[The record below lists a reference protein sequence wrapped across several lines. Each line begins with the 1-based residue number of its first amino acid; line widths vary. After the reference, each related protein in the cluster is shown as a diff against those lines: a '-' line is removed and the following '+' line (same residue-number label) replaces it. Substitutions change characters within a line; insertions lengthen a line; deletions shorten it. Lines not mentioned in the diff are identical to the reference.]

1 MTMYHKSVLLDQSIK
16 QMNIRPDGI
25 YVDATFGGGGH
36 AEQILNSLGDKGRLF
51 GFDQDEDAKANSMN
65 KPIFADSEQFVFVQ
79 SNFRHLK
86 RSLRAEGVKTGKLDG
101 ILADLGVSSYQID
114 TPERGFSY
122 RFDAPLDMRMNKK
135 DAISAADLLNKSSAE
150 KLQGILSDYGELR
163 NAKTLALAIV
173 QNRYRKPYKTTGDLV
188 NICEAN
194 LIGERPRYL
203 SQVFQAL
210 RMEVNDELGAL
221 KDFLNDSLEML
232 KPGGLMAIITFHSI
246 EDRIVK
252 NFFKTGD
259 VEGKIDQDF
268 YGKITR
274 PFDVITKKPIEPDAE
289 ETKLN
294 PRSRSARLRV
304 AKKIQ

>member
-1 MTMYHKSVLLDQSIK
+1 MYHKSVLLDQSIK

-36 AEQILNSLGDKGRLF
+36 AEQILNALDDKGRLF

-65 KPIFADSEQFVFVQ
+65 KPNFAENESFVFVQ

-86 RSLRAEGVKTGKLDG
+86 RSLRAEGIKAGKVDG

-135 DAISAADLLNKSSAE
+135 ETISAAQVLNKSSAE
-150 KLQGILSDYGELR
+150 KLQEILSDFGELR

-173 QNRYRKPYKTTGDLV
+173 QHRHRKPFQTTGDLV

-194 LIGERPRYL
+194 MFGERPRYL

-232 KPGGLMAIITFHSI
+232 KPGGLIAIITFHSI

-252 NFFKTGD
+252 NFFKTGN
-259 VEGKIDQDF
+259 VEGTIDQDF